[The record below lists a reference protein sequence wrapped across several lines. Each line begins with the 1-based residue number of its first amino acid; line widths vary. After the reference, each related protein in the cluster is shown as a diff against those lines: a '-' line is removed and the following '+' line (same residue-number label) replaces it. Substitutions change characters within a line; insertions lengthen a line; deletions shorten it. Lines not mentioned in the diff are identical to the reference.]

1 MIAAEVAEAAAI
13 SYTSMLVVELAV
25 VVVLDAMRA
34 VVLPSSANE
43 ACSRLRLPAETL
55 TALLVA
61 PPKCCSLRDVTL
73 LEADSRD
80 KADTKLLVMLVAA
93 LQADKLRFHQHAKSL
108 HGQRREGNTTNTSNE
123 AKLDATASRRLGRE
137 THSEAEVKTEVAR
150 PRAVAVAVTVDPSA
164 SITWKMPDAS

>member
-1 MIAAEVAEAAAI
+1 MIAADVAEAAAI
-13 SYTSMLVVELAV
+13 SYTSMLEELA
-25 VVVLDAMRA
+25 VVLDAMWA
-34 VVLPSSANE
+34 IVLPSSANE

-93 LQADKLRFHQHAKSL
+93 LQTQTAFLPACKIAARSEV
-108 HGQRREGNTTNTSNE
+108 RREHH
-123 AKLDATASRRLGRE
+123 KRLKRDKTGC
-137 THSEAEVKTEVAR
+137 HSSQKNWEG
-150 PRAVAVAVTVDPSA
+150 DSL
-164 SITWKMPDAS
+164 

>member
-1 MIAAEVAEAAAI
+1 VIAAEVAEAAAI

-55 TALLVA
+55 TTLLVA

-73 LEADSRD
+73 LDADSRD

-93 LQADKLRFHQHAKSL
+93 LQAHTLRFHQHAKPL
-108 HGQRREGNTTNTSNE
+108 HGQKREGNTTNTSNE
-123 AKLDATASRRLGRE
+123 QNWMPQLAEDLGGRL
-137 THSEAEVKTEVAR
+137 TLR
-150 PRAVAVAVTVDPSA
+150 PRSRQRLQGPEQ
-164 SITWKMPDAS
+164 WLLQ